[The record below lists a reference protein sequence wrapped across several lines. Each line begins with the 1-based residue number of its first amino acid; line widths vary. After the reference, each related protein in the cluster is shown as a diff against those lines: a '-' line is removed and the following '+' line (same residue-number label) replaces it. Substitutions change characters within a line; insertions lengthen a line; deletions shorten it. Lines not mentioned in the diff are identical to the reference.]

1 MAEKKSVQK
10 SDQISEAEIDQT
22 GIQQDVVKDKPAPAS
37 PCTMVIFGAHG
48 DLTKRKLIP
57 ALYYL
62 AKDGLLDEQFSVL
75 GVDHIEGNDDSFRKH
90 LDESIREFVGDKLSA
105 AVWSSMQVKIHYLQG
120 DFKQDE
126 SFTNLGERLEKI
138 AGKLNIPQ
146 NYLFYMATPPR
157 FFSEIARRLHGAGLA
172 TEPENQWRRLVIEKP
187 FGQDLQSALVLNKNL
202 HEAFKEYQI
211 YRIDHYLG
219 KETVQNI
226 LMYRLANSTVEP
238 IWNHRYIDHV
248 QITVAETVGVENRA
262 GYYDQSGALRDMV
275 ANHLLALLSVVAM
288 EPANALNG
296 EAIRDEQSKIL
307 KSVQILEPE
316 EVLTRTVRGQYDAGV
331 NPVGDSMPAYRD
343 EPGVMEGS
351 KTDTYVA
358 LKLIIDSWRWADVP
372 FYLRTGKRMAGRY
385 TEIAIQFKHAPNM
398 AFKDSLV
405 KRANIPPNVLVLRI
419 QPDEGI
425 GMCFNTKVPS
435 PIPQLSPVEMDFS
448 YSDYFG
454 QAPAT
459 GYETLIYD
467 CMCGDQTL
475 FKRADNI
482 ETGWAIVEP
491 IIDVWS
497 ALTPRH
503 FPNYAAGSWGPDEA
517 DELLHKDGRSWR
529 KCHPIKKT

>member
-1 MAEKKSVQK
+1 MSEQEPEQTLEHMTGQKNTQQAE
-10 SDQISEAEIDQT
+10 
-22 GIQQDVVKDKPAPAS
+22 PAP
-37 PCTMVIFGAHG
+37 PCIMVIFGAHG

-62 AKDGLLDEQFSVL
+62 AQDGLLDNKFAIV
-75 GVDHIEGNDDSFRKH
+75 GVDHIEGSNDSYRDH
-90 LDESIREFVGDKLSA
+90 LDESMREFVGDKLSEETWA
-105 AVWSSMQVKIHYLQG
+105 SLKSNIHYLKG
-120 DFKQDE
+120 DFMQDE
-126 SFTNLGERLEKI
+126 AFSTLAGQLEEI
-138 AGKLNIPQ
+138 GTALNIPH

-157 FFSEIARRLHGAGLA
+157 FFHEIARRLHGAGLA
-172 TEPENQWRRLVIEKP
+172 SELECQWRRLVVEKP
-187 FGQDLQSALVLNKNL
+187 FGQDLQSARVLNKYL
-202 HEAFKEYQI
+202 QEAFQEPQI

-296 EAIRDEQSKIL
+296 EAIRDEQAKIL

-316 EVLTRTVRGQYDAGV
+316 EVLTRTVRGQYAAGV
-331 NPVGDSMPAYRD
+331 DANGDSMLAYRG
-343 EPGVMEGS
+343 EPGVVEDS
-351 KTDTYVA
+351 NTETYVA

-419 QPDEGI
+419 QPNEGI

-467 CMCGDQTL
+467 CMCGDPTL

-482 ETGWAIVEP
+482 ETGWALVEP

-497 ALTPRH
+497 ALPPRQ

-517 DELLHKDGRSWR
+517 DELMHKDGRSWR
-529 KCHPIKKT
+529 KCNPGKKT

>member
-1 MAEKKSVQK
+1 M
-10 SDQISEAEIDQT
+10 QT
-22 GIQQDVVKDKPAPAS
+22 AFQ
-37 PCTMVIFGAHG
+37 
-48 DLTKRKLIP
+48 
-57 ALYYL
+57 
-62 AKDGLLDEQFSVL
+62 
-75 GVDHIEGNDDSFRKH
+75 
-90 LDESIREFVGDKLSA
+90 
-105 AVWSSMQVKIHYLQG
+105 
-120 DFKQDE
+120 
-126 SFTNLGERLEKI
+126 
-138 AGKLNIPQ
+138 
-146 NYLFYMATPPR
+146 
-157 FFSEIARRLHGAGLA
+157 
-172 TEPENQWRRLVIEKP
+172 EP
-187 FGQDLQSALVLNKNL
+187 
-202 HEAFKEYQI
+202 QI

-288 EPANALNG
+288 EPANALDG
-296 EAIRDEQSKIL
+296 EAIRDEQVKIL

-316 EVLTRTVRGQYDAGV
+316 EVLTRTVRGQYGAGIDPQG
-331 NPVGDSMPAYRD
+331 NPVAAYRD
-343 EPGVMEGS
+343 EPGVQKGS
-351 KTDTYVA
+351 STETYVA
-358 LKLIIDSWRWADVP
+358 LKLVIDSWRWADVP
-372 FYLRTGKRMAGRY
+372 FYLRTGKSMTTRY
-385 TEIAIQFKHAPNM
+385 TKIAIQFKHAPNM

-405 KRANIPPNVLVLRI
+405 KRENIPPNVLVLRI
-419 QPDEGI
+419 QPNEGI

-454 QAPAT
+454 LEPAT

-467 CMCGDQTL
+467 CMCGDPTL

-497 ALTPRH
+497 ALQPRN
-503 FPNYAAGSWGPDEA
+503 FPNYAAGSWGPADA
-517 DELLHKDGRSWR
+517 DEIMQKDGRSWR
-529 KCHPIKKT
+529 NGKM

>member
-1 MAEKKSVQK
+1 MTIDNSKPDINSTPQAE
-10 SDQISEAEIDQT
+10 
-22 GIQQDVVKDKPAPAS
+22 PAP
-37 PCTMVIFGAHG
+37 PCIMVIFGAHG

-57 ALYYL
+57 SLYYL
-62 AKDGLLDEQFSVL
+62 AKDGLLDERFAII
-75 GVDHIEGNDDSFRKH
+75 GVDHVEGNDESYREF
-90 LDESIREFVGDKLSA
+90 LDESIKEFVGKKLSIEL
-105 AVWSSMQVKIHYLQG
+105 WESLRPKINYLQG
-120 DFKQDE
+120 DFMQDD
-126 SFTNLGERLEKI
+126 SFSDLSERLDEI
-138 AGKLNIPQ
+138 SSASNIPA
-146 NYLFYMATPPR
+146 NVLFYMATPPR
-157 FFSEIARRLHGAGLA
+157 FFHEIARRLHTAGLSK
-172 TEPENQWRRLVIEKP
+172 EQQGQWRRLVVEKP
-187 FGQDLQSALVLNKNL
+187 FGQDLQSARVLNKDL
-202 HEAFKEYQI
+202 HAAFEESQI

-288 EPANALNG
+288 EPANALDG

-307 KSVQILEPE
+307 KSVQILEPQ
-316 EVLTRTVRGQYDAGV
+316 EVLSRCVRGQYAAGV
-331 NPVGDSMPAYRD
+331 DANGKPMPAYRD
-343 EPGVMEGS
+343 EPGVLDES
-351 KTDTYVA
+351 NTETYVA

-372 FYLRTGKRMAGRY
+372 FYLRTGKSMAGRY

-419 QPDEGI
+419 QPNEGI

-454 QAPAT
+454 KAPST

-467 CMCGDQTL
+467 CMSGDPTL

-482 ETGWAIVEP
+482 ETGWSIVEP
-491 IIDVWS
+491 ILDVWS
-497 ALTPRH
+497 ALPPRD
-503 FPNYAAGSWGPDEA
+503 FGNYAAGSWGPEEA
-517 DELLHKDGRSWR
+517 DELMHNDGRSWR
-529 KCHPIKKT
+529 KCDHKLK